1 MERNYTRVTKRCFTL
16 VVFTFVGLYELE
28 TLGPTCLKLY
38 LSLLFFF
45 FFFVV
50 ASMARLL
57 ESQESQS
64 RLIREYERT
73 REKTASQAMNE

>member
-1 MERNYTRVTKRCFTL
+1 MFHFSSIYFCGALWIRDTRTNMF
-16 VVFTFVGLYELE
+16 E
-28 TLGPTCLKLY
+28 TLFIFA
-38 LSLLFFF
+38 FFF

>member
-1 MERNYTRVTKRCFTL
+1 MFHFSSIYFCGALWIRDTRTNMF
-16 VVFTFVGLYELE
+16 E
-28 TLGPTCLKLY
+28 TL
-38 LSLLFFF
+38 FMFAF

>member
-1 MERNYTRVTKRCFTL
+1 MF
-16 VVFTFVGLYELE
+16 E
-28 TLGPTCLKLY
+28 TL
-38 LSLLFFF
+38 FMFAF

>member
-1 MERNYTRVTKRCFTL
+1 MDFFGSEERKEIALVYCSMYSCTRTNMFQI
-16 VVFTFVGLYELE
+16 
-28 TLGPTCLKLY
+28 
-38 LSLLFFF
+38 LFL
-45 FFFVV
+45 FFVV

>member
-1 MERNYTRVTKRCFTL
+1 MEGMYTRVMKRSFTL
-16 VVFTFVGLYELE
+16 VLFAVVAPYESEASPLGAICLTFYYCFL
-28 TLGPTCLKLY
+28 
-38 LSLLFFF
+38 
-45 FFFVV
+45 VV

-73 REKTASQAMNE
+73 RERTASQAMNE

>member
-1 MERNYTRVTKRCFTL
+1 MGVCEGAAFFIGSEEWKEIAL
-16 VVFTFVGLYELE
+16 VCGSMCYCSQTNMFEIL
-28 TLGPTCLKLY
+28 
-38 LSLLFFF
+38 LLFF
-45 FFFVV
+45 VA